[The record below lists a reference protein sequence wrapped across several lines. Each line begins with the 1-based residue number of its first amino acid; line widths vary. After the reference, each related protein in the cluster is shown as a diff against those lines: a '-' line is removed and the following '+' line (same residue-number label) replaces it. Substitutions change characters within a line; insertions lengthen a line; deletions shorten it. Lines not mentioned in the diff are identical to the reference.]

1 MITKI
6 KAKQTKQYNFT
17 SIYDNPIM
25 MILANNT
32 ENYPL
37 KQTSNDEK
45 EFVPSDQHILC
56 GRGHLFGRHPAN
68 QKFNAII
75 RHYVRNYKE
84 STSRHEK
91 TEIFRTVLAETYDSG
106 LSFMKLDNTTQQWYR
121 LANIEA
127 REKIGHA
134 LRDKLRTSIRSNPK
148 KSTQDTSRKVIV
160 TQQRP
165 RLSVIL
171 DLEFNLDSDSD
182 FDSDSDSDSNYSN
195 DDDGTIFINDFI
207 PPIIDFHDEYPDE
220 KYTFSPSNFF

>member
-1 MITKI
+1 
-6 KAKQTKQYNFT
+6 
-17 SIYDNPIM
+17 M
-25 MILANNT
+25 MILANNA

-68 QKFNAII
+68 QKFNEII

-106 LSFMKLDNTTQQWYR
+106 LSFMKLDNTTQQWHQ

-127 REKIGHA
+127 QQKIGHA
-134 LRDKLRTSIRSNPK
+134 LRDKLRTSNRSNPK

-160 TQQRP
+160 TQRP
-165 RLSVIL
+165 RLSIIL

-182 FDSDSDSDSNYSN
+182 SDLDSDSDFDYDSDSDSNYSN
-195 DDDGTIFINDFI
+195 DDDGTIRMNDFI
-207 PPIIDFHDEYPDE
+207 PPITDFHDEYPDE
-220 KYTFSPSNFF
+220 TYTFSPTNFF